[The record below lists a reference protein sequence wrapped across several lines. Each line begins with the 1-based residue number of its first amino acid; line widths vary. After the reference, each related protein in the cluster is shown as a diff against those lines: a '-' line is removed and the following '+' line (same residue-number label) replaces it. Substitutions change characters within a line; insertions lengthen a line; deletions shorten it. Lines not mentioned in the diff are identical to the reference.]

1 MEVQQCMEL
10 TSTNC
15 SIGLI
20 VKLVCSV
27 KRIAFAHTWASKR
40 HFGFI
45 LHYTLLISA
54 DPVVMAGGPHPIP
67 SRTRSLSPLALMV
80 LRLKARES
88 KSLPGPQKSVSIMPL
103 ADTILSFTSKG
114 HLAMACRDGLRS
126 TRLLSGLSLEMAGRI
141 CISGPSALNA
151 YTVDAGWSSPVAR
164 QAHNLKVTGSN
175 PVPAPKY
182 RKPVSSVRRV
192 FLCLAFRAYKKA
204 RWQ

>member
-1 MEVQQCMEL
+1 MQDQHVDRLGVEVQQCMEL

-67 SRTRSLSPLALMV
+67 SRTRSLSPLAPMV
-80 LRLKARES
+80 LRLKAWES
-88 KSLPGPQKSVSIMPL
+88 RSLPGPQNPVIQACRHIFPFT
-103 ADTILSFTSKG
+103 TILV
-114 HLAMACRDGLRS
+114 ALRPAA
-126 TRLLSGLSLEMAGRI
+126 RIFQADVSGPRGRI
-141 CISGPSALNA
+141 CISGVSLLN
-151 YTVDAGWSSPVAR
+151 
-164 QAHNLKVTGSN
+164 
-175 PVPAPKY
+175 
-182 RKPVSSVRRV
+182 VST
-192 FLCLAFRAYKKA
+192 C
-204 RWQ
+204 

>member
-1 MEVQQCMEL
+1 MQDQHVDRLGVEVQQCMEL

-103 ADTILSFTSKG
+103 ADTNLSFTSRAISRWPAVTDFGPHGSCPASAWKW
-114 HLAMACRDGLRS
+114 R
-126 TRLLSGLSLEMAGRI
+126 AGFAFQ
-141 CISGPSALNA
+141 G
-151 YTVDAGWSSPVAR
+151 
-164 QAHNLKVTGSN
+164 
-175 PVPAPKY
+175 PAP
-182 RKPVSSVRRV
+182 
-192 FLCLAFRAYKKA
+192 
-204 RWQ
+204 